1 MFYHQRARLCLTGGF
16 ASWSGFCAA
25 RSLPELGPVG
35 LYTTRPSRP
44 GVRALCPR
52 LPKALGVDTFTS
64 RAVLE
69 KSFKAQKHILVSW
82 KCLHLYYVC
91 PVGNVTASNDF
102 DFFSRT
108 NASCELML
116 RGVQITCKHRPW
128 FILSLLSVGL
138 SKRKAVKRTYVG
150 NNVCAAQGDG
160 HRWLSLCSSQQ
171 EGACVWLFVSAT
183 VSVPQRRCHSSVSA
197 VSIRVLVL
205 ETTSDVVVSY
215 LV

>member
-64 RAVLE
+64 QAVLE

-82 KCLHLYYVC
+82 KCLHLYVLLKTWLQ
-91 PVGNVTASNDF
+91 VTTLTFFQNKRQMRFNVTWGSNYLQAPALIHPF
-102 DFFSRT
+102 ITKCWPFQKKSRKE
-108 NASCELML
+108 NL
-116 RGVQITCKHRPW
+116 RGQQRLRCAGRWPQMAEFVFLTTGRSFC
-128 FILSLLSVGL
+128 L
-138 SKRKAVKRTYVG
+138 T
-150 NNVCAAQGDG
+150 VCQC
-160 HRWLSLCSSQQ
+160 HS
-171 EGACVWLFVSAT
+171 VSAT
-183 VSVPQRRCHSSVSA
+183 APVPQ
-197 VSIRVLVL
+197 
-205 ETTSDVVVSY
+205 
-215 LV
+215 

>member
-64 RAVLE
+64 QAVLE

-82 KCLHLYYVC
+82 KCLHLYVLLKTWLQ
-91 PVGNVTASNDF
+91 VTTLTFFQNKRQMWFNVTWGSNYLQAPALIHPF
-102 DFFSRT
+102 ITKCWPFQKKSRKE
-108 NASCELML
+108 NL
-116 RGVQITCKHRPW
+116 REQQR
-128 FILSLLSVGL
+128 L
-138 SKRKAVKRTYVG
+138 R
-150 NNVCAAQGDG
+150 CAG
-160 HRWLSLCSSQQ
+160 RWPQMAEFVFLTTGRSLCLTVCQCHS
-171 EGACVWLFVSAT
+171 VSAT
-183 VSVPQRRCHSSVSA
+183 VPAPQ
-197 VSIRVLVL
+197 
-205 ETTSDVVVSY
+205 
-215 LV
+215 